1 MKILATGDF
10 HGEFPKKFKSL
21 IKKEKIDLVISNGDY
36 FPFHY
41 RDLWFKHCYQK
52 ETELWE
58 VIGKEKYKKLILKDL
73 KDGESAIKKLNA
85 LPIPVFTV
93 VGNIDYTRKS
103 DVTDTKVNKKHYWA
117 WNEQDF
123 FSPIIKKYP
132 NIKRFDYSYL
142 KFQDYIF
149 IEAYGGSGPGKVK
162 SKAYKKSK
170 KILDSFFNK
179 FKNEKIIFVSHN
191 VPYNTKLDK
200 IGQKAHKKV
209 KGKHY
214 GSKLVKRV
222 IEKYHPLIHIG
233 GHIHEGRGL
242 DKVGKTLCV
251 NPGSAH
257 DLQAAIISIP
267 DKDKVKVK
275 FIKYKTNHQE

>member
-103 DVTDTKVNKKHYWA
+103 DSGDYKTDKKHYWA

-149 IEAYGGSGPGKVK
+149 IGAYGGSGPG
-162 SKAYKKSK
+162 
-170 KILDSFFNK
+170 
-179 FKNEKIIFVSHN
+179 
-191 VPYNTKLDK
+191 
-200 IGQKAHKKV
+200 
-209 KGKHY
+209 
-214 GSKLVKRV
+214 
-222 IEKYHPLIHIG
+222 
-233 GHIHEGRGL
+233 
-242 DKVGKTLCV
+242 
-251 NPGSAH
+251 
-257 DLQAAIISIP
+257 
-267 DKDKVKVK
+267 
-275 FIKYKTNHQE
+275 